1 MLLNLLLPLARN
13 ILTIKLVYFH
23 GDFFPFVLNYVPSNC
38 HPGWLAA
45 GSLKNQIEN
54 GQKNGYNRREKGQI
68 MARGAEF
75 KICYYTKLFL
85 LQHCVA
91 R

>member
-23 GDFFPFVLNYVPSNC
+23 GDFFSLRLKLRSLKLSPRM
-38 HPGWLAA
+38 A

>member
-23 GDFFPFVLNYVPSNC
+23 GDFFSLRLKLRSFKLPPRM
-38 HPGWLAA
+38 A